1 MSDNCDLEKRTIEA
15 IRHYREA
22 LTVVDGLERKE
33 RSAHR
38 ALIKTMLELGRAIRG
53 EEPRSL
59 KDSIEIGLAA
69 VSRQDEAWA
78 NLSEAAARLDSARLT
93 VVALER
99 QLGYIPKV
107 PIPARDSAQ
116 LKECRGSNP

>member
-1 MSDNCDLEKRTIEA
+1 MSDNCDLENRTIEA

-33 RSAHR
+33 RSARR
-38 ALIKTMLELGRAIRG
+38 ALAKTMLELGRAIRG
-53 EEPRSL
+53 EGRRSL
-59 KDSIEIGLAA
+59 KNSIEIGLAA

-99 QLGYIPKV
+99 QLGYIPRI
-107 PIPARDSAQ
+107 PIAARDSAQ
-116 LKECRGSNP
+116 LKERPGSNP

>member
-1 MSDNCDLEKRTIEA
+1 MSDNCDLENRTIEA
-15 IRHYREA
+15 IRHYRETLA
-22 LTVVDGLERKE
+22 VVDGLERKE

-38 ALIKTMLELGRAIRG
+38 ALTRTMLELGRAIRG
-53 EEPRSL
+53 EDQRSL

-69 VSRQDEAWA
+69 VSRQEEAWA

-93 VVALER
+93 VAALER

-107 PIPARDSAQ
+107 PVVARDSSQ
-116 LKECRGSNP
+116 LKEYRGSNP

>member
-15 IRHYREA
+15 ILHYREA

-33 RSAHR
+33 RSARR
-38 ALIKTMLELGRAIRG
+38 ALTKTMLELGRAIRG

-59 KDSIEIGLAA
+59 KDRIEIGLAA
-69 VSRQDEAWA
+69 VSRQEEARA
-78 NLSEAAARLDSARLT
+78 NLSEAATHLDSVRSTLA
-93 VVALER
+93 ALER

-107 PIPARDSAQ
+107 STAARDST
-116 LKECRGSNP
+116 